1 MNQFSHTQ
9 LIKDLALQHG
19 FDFCGIAEARE
30 LTEDAFRL
38 EQWLAKGFHGE
49 MQYME
54 KHFDLRINPKK
65 LVPGAKSVITFLKN
79 YYPEQEQSIGFP
91 KIAKYAYGE
100 DYHTVVKDKC
110 HALLQDLRQQIGD
123 IDGRVFVDSAPV
135 MERAWAEK
143 SGLGWIGRHGLLI
156 NKTHGSFYFL
166 AELIIDLDCAT
177 DGPIKD
183 YCGTCTR
190 CVDACPTDAILPDKT
205 LNASQCISYLTI
217 ELKSAIDEQFKDE
230 MNDWIFGC
238 DICQDVCPWN
248 RFSSPNNEPRFSPVE
263 AIEYSKQDWD
273 NLEKEQFERVFKNS
287 AIQRTGFS
295 GLKRNISFL
304 KRNSNNS
311 LG

>member
-1 MNQFSHTQ
+1 
-9 LIKDLALQHG
+9 
-19 FDFCGIAEARE
+19 
-30 LTEDAFRL
+30 
-38 EQWLAKGFHGE
+38 
-49 MQYME
+49 
-54 KHFDLRINPKK
+54 
-65 LVPGAKSVITFLKN
+65 
-79 YYPEQEQSIGFP
+79 
-91 KIAKYAYGE
+91 
-100 DYHTVVKDKC
+100 
-110 HALLQDLRQQIGD
+110 
-123 IDGRVFVDSAPV
+123 

>member
-1 MNQFSHTQ
+1 MDRQKNAEIIKQ
-9 LIKDLALQHG
+9 LSQSYG
-19 FDFCGIAEARE
+19 FDFCGISEAGFLE
-30 LTEDAFRL
+30 EQAPRL
-38 EQWLAKGFHGE
+38 EQWLKSGYQGE
-49 MQYME
+49 MQYLE
-54 KHFDLRINPKK
+54 NHFDKRLDPRL
-65 LVPGAKSVITFLKN
+65 LVPGAKTVVSLLYN
-79 YYPEQEQSIGFP
+79 YYPDKIQDTSTHQ
-91 KIAKYAYGE
+91 IAKYAYGE
-100 DYHTVVKDKC
+100 DYHMVVKDRC
-110 HALLQDLRQQIGD
+110 YALLQDLRQKIGD

-217 ELKSAIDEQFKDE
+217 ELKSAINEQFKDE

-263 AIEYSKQDWD
+263 AIAYSKQDWD
-273 NLEKEQFERVFKNS
+273 NLEKEQFERIFKNS

-304 KRNSNNS
+304 KRNSNHS
-311 LG
+311 LD